1 MDQKPTDTP
10 GSAPAPRLMEQVHA
24 ALAARHYS
32 PRTMRAYTGWIRRY
46 IRFHGRRHPREMGE
60 PELTA
65 FLSYLA
71 THRKVGASTQN
82 QALASLLFL
91 YRDVLRVEMPW
102 LHDVV
107 RAKRSQKVPLVLTQ
121 DEVRA
126 LLAAMDG
133 TPLLVAQ
140 LLYGTGMRLLEVMRL
155 RVKDID
161 FGAGEI
167 TVRQGKGDKDRR
179 VPLPERTR
187 AALREQI
194 AFVRRQHTA
203 DLAAGAGCVELP
215 GAMATK
221 NHAAIRDL
229 AWQWV
234 FPATRIYRHAETG
247 ELRRHHLHET
257 VIQHAV
263 RHARRHAGLTKP
275 AGCHTLRHS
284 FATHLLEA
292 GSDIRTIQELLG
304 HNDVSVTMI
313 YTHVLNKGGRGV
325 RSPLDAERMR

>member
-1 MDQKPTDTP
+1 MNQKPKDTP

-140 LLYGTGMRLLEVMRL
+140 LLYGTGMRLLEAMRL

-194 AFVRRQHTA
+194 AFVRRQHDGRPRGGRRLRGTA
-203 DLAAGAGCVELP
+203 G
-215 GAMATK
+215 
-221 NHAAIRDL
+221 
-229 AWQWV
+229 
-234 FPATRIYRHAETG
+234 RHGHE
-247 ELRRHHLHET
+247 EPRRHSRPGLAVGVPGHAHLS
-257 VIQHAV
+257 
-263 RHARRHAGLTKP
+263 ARGNR
-275 AGCHTLRHS
+275 
-284 FATHLLEA
+284 
-292 GSDIRTIQELLG
+292 
-304 HNDVSVTMI
+304 
-313 YTHVLNKGGRGV
+313 
-325 RSPLDAERMR
+325 